1 MFQRISILF
10 LVFSFSRFLWFAVTL
25 CFAVTV
31 VGLCIKELA
40 VFVVVPVVKAM
51 VTVMAVE
58 TEMVVGGNASDGG
71 DGSDNNVFGESRGD
85 GGVRSAGTGCSK
97 GE

>member
-1 MFQRISILF
+1 M
-10 LVFSFSRFLWFAVTL
+10 TL

-31 VGLCIKELA
+31 VGHCIKELA

-58 TEMVVGGNASDGG
+58 TEMVVSGNASDGG

-85 GGVRSAGTGCSK
+85 GGVRSTGTGCSK

>member
-1 MFQRISILF
+1 M
-10 LVFSFSRFLWFAVTL
+10 TL

-31 VGLCIKELA
+31 VGHCIKELA
-40 VFVVVPVVKAM
+40 VSVVVPVVKAM

-71 DGSDNNVFGESRGD
+71 DGSDNNVFGE
-85 GGVRSAGTGCSK
+85 
-97 GE
+97 

>member
-1 MFQRISILF
+1 M
-10 LVFSFSRFLWFAVTL
+10 TL

-31 VGLCIKELA
+31 VGHCIKELA

-51 VTVMAVE
+51 VTMMAVG
-58 TEMVVGGNASDGG
+58 TEMAVGGNASDGG

-85 GGVRSAGTGCSK
+85 GGVRSTGTGCSK

>member
-1 MFQRISILF
+1 M
-10 LVFSFSRFLWFAVTL
+10 TL

-31 VGLCIKELA
+31 VGHCIKELA

-71 DGSDNNVFGESRGD
+71 GDGSDNNVFGESRGD
-85 GGVRSAGTGCSK
+85 GGVRSTGTGCSK